1 MSDYRGILG
10 YAQNAINSNPEL
22 RNNPQYQDMI
32 RAIEQ
37 NDAQLGMQ
45 LANQILKQNG
55 VSKGAA
61 IQRAIQMF
69 NLPTGR

>member
-1 MSDYRGILG
+1 MNDYNGILG
-10 YAQNAINSNPEL
+10 YAINAINSNPEL
-22 RNNPQYQDMI
+22 RNNPQYADMI

-45 LANQILKQNG
+45 LANQILQRNG
-55 VSKGAA
+55 VSRGAA
-61 IQRAIQMF
+61 IQRAIEMF